1 MTKGARA
8 VSTKFVLLDEKSLRK
23 DIKNLVRK
31 TVEETINALFDED
44 ASDLVGVGR

>member
-1 MTKGARA
+1 MSA
-8 VSTKFVLLDEKSLRK
+8 KFVLLDEKSLRK

-31 TVEETINALFDED
+31 TVEETINAFFDES